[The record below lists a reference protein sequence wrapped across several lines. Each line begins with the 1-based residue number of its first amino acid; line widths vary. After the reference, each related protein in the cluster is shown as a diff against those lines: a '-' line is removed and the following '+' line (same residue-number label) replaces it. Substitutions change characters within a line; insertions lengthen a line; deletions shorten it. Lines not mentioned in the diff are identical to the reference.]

1 LKTVSAKSHAEGL
14 AVNSFAS
21 LRLRTHPLL
30 TFIMSSKCN
39 LILFFFFFLKII
51 WASKTHNS

>member
-1 LKTVSAKSHAEGL
+1 MSAKTHAEGL

-39 LILFFFFFLKII
+39 LILFLFSLKSFGQ
-51 WASKTHNS
+51 AKRTTVKKMR